1 MHIPPTHP
9 RRENL
14 LVREKLIDGYKNGLV
29 ALAGLIAHGRGE
41 AFDYILGEKTIEPAH
56 EALKAAAAALLTAKY
71 PVISVNGNV
80 AALVPR
86 EIVELAKTVN
96 AKIEVNLFYRTR
108 EREEAI
114 AKWLYKHGASEVLGV
129 GEDASA
135 TIPELFSERRRV
147 SPRGILKADVVLV
160 PLEDGDRTEALRKI
174 GKFVIA
180 IDLNPFSRTSR
191 TANITIVD
199 NVVRAIPLLIKYSK
213 SMQSMDNE
221 SLRKIINSFD
231 NNKNLSDIVRY
242 ILDRLRRIADQGL
255 VISIMKT

>member
-9 RRENL
+9 RRESL
-14 LVREKLIDGYKNGLV
+14 LIREKLIDGYKNGLV

-114 AKWLYKHGASEVLGV
+114 AKWLYKHGAS
-129 GEDASA
+129 
-135 TIPELFSERRRV
+135 
-147 SPRGILKADVVLV
+147 
-160 PLEDGDRTEALRKI
+160 
-174 GKFVIA
+174 
-180 IDLNPFSRTSR
+180 
-191 TANITIVD
+191 
-199 NVVRAIPLLIKYSK
+199 
-213 SMQSMDNE
+213 
-221 SLRKIINSFD
+221 
-231 NNKNLSDIVRY
+231 
-242 ILDRLRRIADQGL
+242 
-255 VISIMKT
+255 